1 MFQPTKTFFMKSSLK
16 AMLLVFFTLLLT
28 VNTYAATPPVK
39 DKFVVVLDAGHGGK
53 DPGKVSHGYNE
64 KDIALKIVLEIG
76 KILEKDENIKVVYT
90 RKTDVFVELKERGKI
105 ANKADADLF
114 VSVHCN
120 AHDSNANGTE
130 TYVLGL
136 HGNKR
141 NFEVAKAEN
150 EVIYLEDDYE
160 TNYAGFDI
168 NSPETTIT
176 LTFLQEEYLDQSIE
190 LAKMIQDNFTNTL
203 SRKNRGVKQAAF
215 VVLHQTF
222 MPSVLIETG
231 FITNTS
237 ERNFLKSSNGQQK
250 ISQAIVDAIYKYKKI
265 VDDNQ
270 GEIINIT
277 AQSPISPPKSQN
289 KNNIIFKVQIA
300 ASKNNLP
307 LKPENFRGLA
317 PISKEVSGS
326 IYKYQYGETSSYSNA
341 KDLLKKAK
349 QKGFKDAYLVA
360 YKNGTKISIDEAIKS
375 AAN

>member
-1 MFQPTKTFFMKSSLK
+1 MFQPIQSFFMKSYLK
-16 AMLLVFFTLLLT
+16 ALLLIFSTFLLVQKTT
-28 VNTYAATPPVK
+28 ATTPPKK

-53 DPGKVSHGYNE
+53 DPGKVAHGYNE
-64 KDIALKIVLEIG
+64 KDIALKIVLQIG
-76 KILEKDENIKVVYT
+76 KILEKDEKIKVVYT
-90 RKTDVFVELKERGKI
+90 RTKDVFVELKERGKI

-141 NFEVAKAEN
+141 NFEVAKSEN

-160 TNYAGFDI
+160 TNYVGFDI
-168 NSPETTIT
+168 NSPETTIG
-176 LTFLQEEYLDQSIE
+176 LTILQEEFLDQSIA
-190 LAKMIQDNFTNTL
+190 LAKYIQENFTKTL

-237 ERNFLKSSNGQQK
+237 ERNFLKSSNGQYK
-250 ISQAIVDAIYKYKKI
+250 ISKAIVDAIYKYKKI
-265 VDDNQ
+265 VDENQ
-270 GEIINIT
+270 AELINIT
-277 AQSPISPPKSQN
+277 SPIPATPVTQEAAH
-289 KNNIIFKVQIA
+289 IIFKVQIA
-300 ASKNNLP
+300 ASTNNLP
-307 LKPENFRGLA
+307 LKPENFRGLS

-326 IYKYQYGETSSYSNA
+326 IYKYQYGETASYTEA
-341 KDLLKKAK
+341 KNLLQKAK

-360 YKNGTKISIDEAIKS
+360 YKNGEKISVSEAAKS
-375 AAN
+375 VAN